1 MYYTYILKSSS
12 TGKIYIGH
20 TDNLQSRLK
29 EHNTPGNALYTTK
42 KGPWKLLWSKEFP
55 DRGGA
60 MSLENTI
67 KRLKNKKEYIEQLIK
82 EG

>member
-20 TDNLQSRLK
+20 TDNLENRLK
-29 EHNTPGNALYTTK
+29 EHNAKGKSLYTSK
-42 KGPWKLLWSKEFP
+42 KGPWKIIWSKEFP

-60 MSLENTI
+60 MNFENNL
-67 KRLKNKKEYIEQLIK
+67 KRLKNKKEYITQLL
-82 EG
+82 ES

>member
-20 TDNLQSRLK
+20 TDNLENRLK
-29 EHNTPGNALYTTK
+29 EHNLKGKPFYTSK
-42 KGPWKLLWSKEFP
+42 KGPWKIIWSKEFP

-60 MSLENTI
+60 MSFENYL
-67 KRLKNKKEYIEQLIK
+67 KRLKNKKEYISELLK
-82 EG
+82 N

>member
-20 TDNLQSRLK
+20 TDNLETRLK
-29 EHNTPGNALYTTK
+29 EHNSKDKSPYTSK
-42 KGPWKLLWSKEFP
+42 KGPWKIVWSKEFP

-60 MSLENTI
+60 MNFENNL
-67 KRLKNKKEYIEQLIK
+67 KRMKNKKEYIAQLI
-82 EG
+82 ES